1 MLITQKNTIYG
12 NFFHHISVVFIDMR
26 KKQKKSFIAEYLK
39 AAGAMSRKNDIDGKI
54 VAFKCNA
61 HVNKKKYSRK
71 VKHSKKELFN

>member
-1 MLITQKNTIYG
+1 ML
-12 NFFHHISVVFIDMR
+12 

-39 AAGAMSRKNDIDGKI
+39 AAGAISRKNDIDGKI